1 VLQLD
6 IREAIQQPR
15 SASKLVNMPTFLLIG
30 AGKSGTTSIYNH
42 LRQHPDVYMP
52 RIKEPLF
59 FAFEGQRVNF
69 CGPGDAEIN
78 ARAVT
83 TLQRYQDLFH
93 EGVGRA
99 ALGEASVAYLYYPS
113 AAERISRLL
122 PDAKL
127 IVVLRCPA
135 DRAYANYLHALR
147 LGREPLGSFADA
159 LDAEPARIA
168 AGWSH
173 FYHYASKGWYY
184 RQLSHWLKL
193 FPREQILFNL
203 YDDLEQ
209 NPAELMRR
217 IFSFIGVDP
226 DHPISTEKKFNVS
239 GQPTGIRIRNF
250 VQRGS
255 PMAQIVLPKQ
265 MRATL
270 KNAIL
275 KCSLRQGYM
284 PSAVRKELM
293 NTYAPDISKL
303 ADLIE
308 RDLSGW
314 FQQRRQ
320 QY

>member
-1 VLQLD
+1 MLQLD
-6 IREAIQQPR
+6 IREVIQPPKTV
-15 SASKLVNMPTFLLIG
+15 SNPANMPTFLLIG
-30 AGKSGTTSIYNH
+30 AGKSGTTSIYNY
-42 LRQHPDVYMP
+42 LKQHPDIYMP

-59 FAFEGQRVNF
+59 FAFEGQHVNF

-83 TLQRYQDLFH
+83 TLQRYQDLFQ
-93 EGVGRA
+93 EGAGHK

-113 AAERISRLL
+113 AAERIRRLV
-122 PDAKL
+122 PEAKL

-173 FYHYASKGWYY
+173 FYHYASKGWYH

-209 NPAELMRR
+209 NPAQLMRR
-217 IFSFIGVDP
+217 IFTFIGVDP
-226 DHPISTEKKFNVS
+226 NHAISTQKKFNVS
-239 GQPTGIRIRNF
+239 GQPMGIRIRNF

-265 MRATL
+265 MRTTL

-275 KCSLRQGYM
+275 KCSLTQGYM

-293 NTYAPDISKL
+293 NAYAPDISKL
-303 ADLIE
+303 GDLIE

-314 FQQRRQ
+314 FLQRRQ

>member
-1 VLQLD
+1 MLQLD
-6 IREAIQQPR
+6 IREVIQPPKTV
-15 SASKLVNMPTFLLIG
+15 SNPANMPTFLLIG
-30 AGKSGTTSIYNH
+30 AGKSGTTSIYNY
-42 LRQHPDVYMP
+42 LKQHPDIYMP
-52 RIKEPLF
+52 PIKEPLF
-59 FAFEGQRVNF
+59 FAFEGQHVNF

-83 TLQRYQDLFH
+83 TLQRYQDLFQ
-93 EGVGRA
+93 EGVGRK

-113 AAERISRLL
+113 AAERIRRLV
-122 PDAKL
+122 PEAKL

-173 FYHYASKGWYY
+173 FYHYASKGWYH

-209 NPAELMRR
+209 NPAQLMRR
-217 IFSFIGVDP
+217 IFTFIGVDP

-239 GQPTGIRIRNF
+239 GQPMGIRIRNF

-265 MRATL
+265 MRTTL

-275 KCSLRQGYM
+275 KCSLTQGYM

-293 NTYAPDISKL
+293 NNYAPDISKL
-303 ADLIE
+303 ANLIE

-314 FQQRRQ
+314 FLQRRQ